1 MNRYFT
7 VVNLIL
13 LTITIF
19 FTVEIFYR
27 ISTAKLEKGE
37 YIKEKQNVMAS
48 YEQEA
53 QYPFANY
60 KPIIDRNLFKT
71 KKEALEKVVKVDV
84 DNLKPT
90 ELRLKLLGTVSGD
103 QSKTYAVIEDEKE
116 RRQNL
121 YKQGDSV
128 QDATVK
134 MILREKVVLNVND
147 RDEILEIE
155 KIDTATS
162 STTSR
167 GGIPRTIQPLSSS
180 RPPSTQRISLNR
192 SMIDEATQDIGK
204 LMTEASIQ
212 PYFENG
218 NPEGLRLSRIKMDSI
233 FRKMGLRRGDII
245 TGIDGQS
252 IRSVDDALSLY
263 DRLKSANSVKVEI
276 KRRGQSRILDYN
288 IQ

>member
-7 VVNLIL
+7 VVKLIL

-19 FTVEIFYR
+19 FSVEIFYR
-27 ISTAKLEKGE
+27 ISGAQLEKGA
-37 YIKEKQNVMAS
+37 YIRESQKFTAS
-48 YEQEA
+48 YEQETN
-53 QYPFANY
+53 YPFANY
-60 KPIIDRNLFKT
+60 KPIIDRNLFRT
-71 KKEALEKVVKVDV
+71 KKEALEKVVRVDV
-84 DNLKPT
+84 DSLKPT
-90 ELRLKLLGTVSGD
+90 DLRLKLLGTVSGD
-103 QSKTYAVIEDEKE
+103 PKKTYAVIEDEKE

-121 YKQGDSV
+121 YKEGDSV

-155 KIDTATS
+155 KIDTASTS
-162 STTSR
+162 RSTTDFPTR
-167 GGIPRTIQPLSSS
+167 RTQPSVSN

-192 SMIDEATQDIGK
+192 SMIDDATQDIGK
-204 LMTEASIQ
+204 LMTDASIQ

-245 TGIDGQS
+245 TGIDGQN
-252 IRSVDDALSLY
+252 IRSVDDALRLY
-263 DRLKSANSVKVEI
+263 DRLKSANNVKVEI